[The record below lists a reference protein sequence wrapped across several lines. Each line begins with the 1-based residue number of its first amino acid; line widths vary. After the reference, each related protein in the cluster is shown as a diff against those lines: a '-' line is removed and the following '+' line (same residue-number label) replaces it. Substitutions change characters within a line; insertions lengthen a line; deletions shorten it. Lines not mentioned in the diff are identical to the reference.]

1 MLHRYTHNGGSGRST
16 AIPVIRA
23 VARWSRRSRHQTSSP
38 LCNFPPVLSC
48 VLSRQPFVD
57 TMTEATPVIRL
68 RKNEERRLK
77 AGHLWIYANEIDTRQ
92 TPLKEL
98 PAGAACVVEDSR
110 GKPLGRALLSPHSL
124 IAARVYS
131 RDVKQEL
138 SRSFFKK
145 RIEQALALRETLFSD
160 PCYRLVYGEADGLPG
175 LVVDRFNDVL
185 VVQTGSGAMEAHLD
199 IIVSA
204 LDAVL
209 SPSHIIAKNEAAA
222 REIEGMER
230 YTKALKG
237 ELLEEVSLIEN
248 GAHFTA
254 PLAEGQ
260 KTGWFYDHR
269 TARQKV
275 APLAKGA
282 RVLDVF
288 SYCGGWGVQAA
299 LAGAESVTCVDAS
312 ETAIEYVHR
321 NAEQNGVGDKVGSIQ
336 GDAFAAMKQLIAD
349 GEKYDLV
356 ILDPPAFVKRKKDFK
371 NGLAGYHAI
380 NELAMR
386 LVKPGGYLVSASCSM
401 HMPAN
406 RLLDVIQS
414 SARHIDRSVQIIGYE
429 GQGPDH
435 PVHPAIPE
443 TSYLKSWFCRVN
455 FSQ

>member
-1 MLHRYTHNGGSGRST
+1 MR
-16 AIPVIRA
+16 P
-23 VARWSRRSRHQTSSP
+23 
-38 LCNFPPVLSC
+38 
-48 VLSRQPFVD
+48 SRQPFVD

-160 PCYRLVYGEADGLPG
+160 PCYRLIYGEADGLPG

-199 IIVSA
+199 VIVSA

-222 REIEGMER
+222 REIEGMDR
-230 YTKALKG
+230 YTRALKG
-237 ELLEEVSLIEN
+237 ELLDNVSLTES

-269 TARQKV
+269 AARQKV

-312 ETAIEYVHR
+312 EAAIEYVHR
-321 NAEQNGVGDKVGSIQ
+321 NAELNGVGDKVGSIQ

-401 HMPAN
+401 HMPAS
-406 RLLDVIQS
+406 RLLDVIHS
-414 SARHIDRSVQIIGYE
+414 SARHIDRSIQIIGYE

-435 PVHPAIPE
+435 PVHPAIAE
-443 TSYLKSWFCRVN
+443 TAYLKSWICRVN
-455 FSQ
+455 FSY

>member
-1 MLHRYTHNGGSGRST
+1 
-16 AIPVIRA
+16 
-23 VARWSRRSRHQTSSP
+23 
-38 LCNFPPVLSC
+38 
-48 VLSRQPFVD
+48 
-57 TMTEATPVIRL
+57 MTEPTVIRL

-77 AGHLWIYANEIDTRQ
+77 AGHLWVYANEIDTRH
-92 TPLKEL
+92 TPLKDL
-98 PAGAACVVEDSR
+98 SAGTCVVEDSR

-124 IAARVYS
+124 IAARLYS
-131 RDVKQEL
+131 RDVKQAL

-145 RIEQALALRETLFSD
+145 RIEQALTLREQLFD
-160 PCYRLVYGEADGLPG
+160 DACYRLIYGEADGLPG

-199 IIVSA
+199 VIVSA

-209 SPSHIIAKNEAAA
+209 APTHIIAKNEAAA
-222 REIEGMER
+222 REIEGLDR

-237 ELLEEVSLIEN
+237 ELLDEISLTEN
-248 GAHFTA
+248 GATFVA

-269 TARQKV
+269 AARQKMQ
-275 APLAKGA
+275 ALAKGA

-299 LAGAESVTCVDAS
+299 LAGAESVTCVDGS
-312 ETAIEYVHR
+312 EIATDYVHR
-321 NAEQNGVGDKVGSIQ
+321 NAQLNGVADTVGSIQ

-356 ILDPPAFVKRKKDFK
+356 VLDPPAFIKRKKDFK

-401 HMPAN
+401 HMPAE
-406 RLLDVIQS
+406 RLLEVVHS
-414 SARHIDRSVQIIGYE
+414 SARHIDRSIQVVGYE

-435 PVHPAIPE
+435 PVHPAIAE
-443 TSYLKSWFCRVN
+443 TAYLKTWFCRVL
-455 FSQ
+455 FSL

>member
-1 MLHRYTHNGGSGRST
+1 
-16 AIPVIRA
+16 
-23 VARWSRRSRHQTSSP
+23 
-38 LCNFPPVLSC
+38 
-48 VLSRQPFVD
+48 
-57 TMTEATPVIRL
+57 MTETTVIRL

-77 AGHLWIYANEIDTRQ
+77 AGHLWVYANEIDTRH
-92 TPLKEL
+92 TPLRDL
-98 PAGAACVVEDSR
+98 PAGVACVVEDSR

-124 IAARVYS
+124 IAARLYS

-145 RIEQALALRETLFSD
+145 RIEQALALRETLFEEPS
-160 PCYRLVYGEADGLPG
+160 YRLIFGEGDGLPG
-175 LVVDRFNDVL
+175 LVVDRFGDVL

-199 IIVSA
+199 TIVSA

-209 SPSHIIAKNEAAA
+209 SPTHIIAKNEAAA

-237 ELLEEVSLIEN
+237 DLVDEVSLTEN
-248 GAHFTA
+248 GAHFVA

-269 TARQKV
+269 SARQAM
-275 APLAKGA
+275 APLARGA

-312 ETAIEYVHR
+312 ETATDYVHR
-321 NAEQNGVGDKVGSIQ
+321 NAELNGVADKVGSIQ

-356 ILDPPAFVKRKKDFK
+356 VLDPPAFVKRKKDFK

-380 NELAMR
+380 NELALR
-386 LVKPGGYLVSASCSM
+386 LIKPGGYLISASCSM
-401 HMPAN
+401 HMPAD
-406 RLLDVIQS
+406 RLLEVIHS
-414 SARHIDRSVQIIGYE
+414 SARHIDRSVQVIGYQ

-435 PVHPAIPE
+435 PVHPAIVE
-443 TSYLKSWFCRVN
+443 TSYLKSWFCRIN
-455 FSQ
+455 FSL

>member
-1 MLHRYTHNGGSGRST
+1 MLSFL
-16 AIPVIRA
+16 A
-23 VARWSRRSRHQTSSP
+23 SRHSP
-38 LCNFPPVLSC
+38 SLQDQWCHTPVLSC
-48 VLSRQPFVD
+48 GLSRQLSVS
-57 TMTEATPVIRL
+57 TMSETTVIRL

-77 AGHLWIYANEIDTRQ
+77 AGHLWVYANEIDTRQ
-92 TPLKEL
+92 TPLKDL
-98 PAGAACVVEDSR
+98 PAGAACIVENSQ

-124 IAARVYS
+124 IAARLYS

-145 RIEQALALRETLFSD
+145 RIEQALALRETLFDEHS
-160 PCYRLVYGEADGLPG
+160 YRLIFGEADGLPG
-175 LVVDRFNDVL
+175 LVVDRFGDVL

-199 IIVSA
+199 TIVSA

-209 SPSHIIAKNEAAA
+209 NPTHIIAKNEAAA

-237 ELLEEVSLIEN
+237 DLVDEVSLTEN
-248 GAHFTA
+248 GARFVA

-269 TARQKV
+269 SARQAMV
-275 APLAKGA
+275 PLAKGA

-299 LAGAESVTCVDAS
+299 MAGAESVTCVDAS
-312 ETAIEYVHR
+312 ETAIDYVHR
-321 NAEQNGVGDKVGSIQ
+321 NAELNGVADKVGSIQ

-356 ILDPPAFVKRKKDFK
+356 VLDPPAFVKRKKDFK

-380 NELAMR
+380 NELALR
-386 LVKPGGYLVSASCSM
+386 LIKPGGYLISASCSM
-401 HMPAN
+401 HMPAD
-406 RLLDVIQS
+406 RLLDVIHS
-414 SARHIDRSVQIIGYE
+414 SARHIDRSVQEIGYQ

-435 PVHPAIPE
+435 PVHPAITE
-443 TSYLKSWFCRVN
+443 TSYLKSWFCRIN
-455 FSQ
+455 FSL